1 MVQRFQIHYGLNFPN
16 NQIKKKT
23 NYLEGKKK
31 MNKIYELRRVRE
43 KKLMNI
49 VDDELYDLFDPKIYL
64 KHSMDAVN
72 PGREDAEQS
81 LREETKRQKL
91 ELKLVRRKSTVEGM
105 ASMIQVGRMDS
116 DHGEGHCQVHANP
129 MEFRAFQINGNAI
142 YDKNCVTCGN
152 ENYEVT
158 YHKQRHICHAC
169 RKHLKT

>member
-1 MVQRFQIHYGLNFPN
+1 
-16 NQIKKKT
+16 
-23 NYLEGKKK
+23 